1 MSLTG
6 KIKGSVLQGSINRLY
21 ELQGYSAYD
30 VAVLNGFEGTEEE
43 WLSSLKGEKGD
54 PGSAVY
60 KGDPGYTPV
69 KGVDY
74 YTNDDKKEI
83 ADEVEESVLASLA
96 RVTLDDYIIEHGVTG
111 IWNWCKKASGTAEI
125 WGTVDP
131 KEITEQWIDLPI
143 VVWAAPLNLPVPTV
157 TYSVGGVSLGLFSQQ
172 FDPAVFE
179 WESEDDED
187 GNLIRV
193 TKTKWQTPRIIIYSE
208 PDEDGNIVPIDLP
221 YTVDVH
227 MVGRWKPM
235 DDDKSIQEVLA
246 IKGEDGVDGT
256 SATHSWN
263 GTILTITSASGVS
276 SADLKGEKGDRGEQG
291 LQGIPG
297 EKGETGAKGE
307 KGEKGDPGKDG
318 QNGIDGQDGKPGA
331 DGYTPVKGMD
341 YWTEADKA
349 EMVADVISALPKY
362 NGEVIPL

>member
-6 KIKGSVLQGSINRLY
+6 NIKGSVLQGSINRLY

-74 YTNDDKKEI
+74 YTNDDKKEV

-143 VVWAAPLNLPVPTV
+143 VVWATPLNLPVPTV

-193 TKTKWQTPRIIIYSE
+193 TKTKWQTPQIRIYSE

-227 MVGRWKPM
+227 MVGRWKPIG
-235 DDDKSIQEVLA
+235 DEGTNELLA
-246 IKGEDGVDGT
+246 I
-256 SATHSWN
+256 
-263 GTILTITSASGVS
+263 
-276 SADLKGEKGDRGEQG
+276 KGEKGDRGEQG